1 MRVGW
6 QRWSIAATL
15 ANADGAPLQFLIEE
29 DGSSK
34 TFGDFFLEN
43 SSFLEH
49 CQLSPETLLLLFSQ
63 NT

>member
-1 MRVGW
+1 MADV
-6 QRWSIAATL
+6 SVAVTL
-15 ANADGAPLQFLIEE
+15 ANADGAPLQFLIDE

-43 SSFLEH
+43 SSLPEH
-49 CQLSPETLLLLFSQ
+49 CHLSPEKLLSLFSQ

>member
-1 MRVGW
+1 M
-6 QRWSIAATL
+6 WSIAL
-15 ANADGAPLQFLIEE
+15 ANADSASLQFLIDD

-43 SSFLEH
+43 SWFPEH
-49 CQLSPETLLLLFSQ
+49 CHLSPEKVLSLFSQ